1 MDVNTQP
8 LRIIRMP
15 EVAAKVA
22 LQPST
27 IYAMVQAGQFPPP
40 FKIAPGGRAA
50 GWLLGHI
57 DAWLLQ
63 RADSTDSPVNP
74 GQQSLQTPYPPIFM
88 PTKSQK

>member
-1 MDVNTQP
+1 MDVSTQA

-63 RADSTDSPVNP
+63 RAESPDASVR
-74 GQQSLQTPYPPIFM
+74 LERQT
-88 PTKSQK
+88 

>member
-1 MDVNTQP
+1 MDVNTQA

-63 RADSTDSPVNP
+63 RADSPDSSVRLE
-74 GQQSLQTPYPPIFM
+74 QQTQPA
-88 PTKSQK
+88 KSTQF